1 MAPKKATLRPGQTGP
16 YLGLFAAALLGMAG
30 KGLLALPL
38 ALYFGA
44 RLLFPDYFALHLDE
58 TGFSYRVLLVERRY
72 AWAEVDRFYV
82 RPVRLGPLVVARPVA
97 FVHRGKEEILPEA
110 YRKKPEALAKA
121 LNAYRARVVGEAPLL
136 N

>member
-1 MAPKKATLRPGQTGP
+1 MPAPATLYPNTFKN

-30 KGLLALPL
+30 KALLALPL

-44 RLLFPDYFALHLDE
+44 RLLFPDHFALHLDE
-58 TGFSYRVLLVERRY
+58 EGFSYRILIAERRY
-72 AWAEVDRFYV
+72 AWAEVERFYV

-97 FVHRGKEEILPEA
+97 FVHKGKEEILPEG

>member
-1 MAPKKATLRPGQTGP
+1 MAPKEVTLRPGQTGP

-30 KGLLALPL
+30 KALFALPL

-44 RLLFPDYFALHLDE
+44 RLIVPDHFALHLDE
-58 TGFSYRVLLVERRY
+58 EGFSYRLLFAERRY
-72 AWAEVDRFYV
+72 AWAEVGRFYV

-97 FVHRGKEEILPEA
+97 FDHRGKEEILPET

-121 LNAYRARVVGEAPLL
+121 LNAYRTRAVGEAPLL